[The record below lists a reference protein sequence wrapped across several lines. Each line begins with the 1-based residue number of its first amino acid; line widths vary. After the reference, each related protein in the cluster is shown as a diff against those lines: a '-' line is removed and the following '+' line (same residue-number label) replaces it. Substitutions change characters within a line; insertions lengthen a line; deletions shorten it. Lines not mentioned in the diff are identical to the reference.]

1 MTCNR
6 NVATLSKNATAGEL
20 QLTAAADLRLIVQL
34 LPERRRRRHRRSV
47 VGAVQLAVRLQ
58 PLSRQLPPQQ
68 LDLVVRPA
76 RHVTQLHVHVHV
88 HVHLHVT
95 SFHGIRVHEFIPS
108 RFTQP

>member
-6 NVATLSKNATAGEL
+6 NVATLSKNVTAGEL

-76 RHVTQLHVHVHV
+76 HHVMQLHLHATSLHGIHVHVHEYI
-88 HVHLHVT
+88 LN
-95 SFHGIRVHEFIPS
+95 
-108 RFTQP
+108 RFTQ

>member
-1 MTCNR
+1 MTCN
-6 NVATLSKNATAGEL
+6 VTALSKNVTAGEL
-20 QLTAAADLRLIVQL
+20 HVTAAADLRLIVQL
-34 LPERRRRRHRRSV
+34 LPERRRHRRV

>member
-1 MTCNR
+1 MTCN
-6 NVATLSKNATAGEL
+6 VTTLSKNVTAGEL
-20 QLTAAADLRLIVQL
+20 QLTAAADLRLVVQL

-68 LDLVVRPA
+68 LDLVVRSA
-76 RHVTQLHVHVHV
+76 RHVTQLHV

-95 SFHGIRVHEFIPS
+95 SFHGIHVHEF
-108 RFTQP
+108 TQSFYTAVEYWVS